1 MKNCIFG
8 ILAVVLAATACNR
21 DKTITEEAKPAPV
34 IELDSETGVYT
45 VKVGRELTIAPS
57 YKHVE
62 EAVYTWTAGGKR
74 LSDQPVLR
82 YTWEQEQELY
92 VTLRVETPAGKA
104 EEELKVEVVALAP
117 PVISLVM
124 PERGLKVLR
133 GTEYVFTPDIR
144 NDDSEGFGIEWIR
157 DGKMVCAEKKYA
169 FREERTGLYTITAR
183 AYNDDG
189 ESVREFDVEVVD
201 EMPRGV
207 RFPTP
212 SRGQTSTDRHTF
224 AGRPVYLRPQL
235 ENFENPQYSWSV
247 DGQTVSGADGRVFR
261 FTPEAAG
268 EYAVTVTVTEGAAGG
283 QQLSQSVTRAGE
295 SVTAEVKVICEAKSE
310 QERYRKATAAST
322 VLCSRVYEYV
332 PAPGQFIN
340 DPKSGFD
347 GKVNSEKAAAEYAAA
362 RIAERKYVSLGA
374 FGGYIIVG
382 FDHSIAPGGGEYDFA
397 IEGNALDKANEPGV
411 VWVMQDTNGNGQPDD
426 EWYELKGSETGAEG
440 TRQDYE
446 VTYYRPAYPTHTPWT
461 DCGGGT
467 GRVDV
472 NPYHVQDY
480 YYPQWIAEESY
491 TLAGTLLS
499 PRNSRDEAT
508 GDWTNAPY
516 GWGYADNIGS
526 DSMAAGDEEDGSGQR
541 TGFRIANAIHRDGT
555 PVGLM
560 YIDFIKVQCGVLAQS
575 GRLGEI
581 STEVASFEDLSL
593 AGRR

>member
-1 MKNCIFG
+1 MRNCIFG
-8 ILAVVLAATACNR
+8 IIAVMLAATACNKDR
-21 DKTITEEAKPAPV
+21 TITEEAKPAPV
-34 IELDSETGVYT
+34 IELDSETGIYT
-45 VKVGRELTIAPS
+45 VKVGRELTVAPA
-57 YKHVE
+57 YRHAE
-62 EAVYTWTAGGKR
+62 EAVYAWIAAGKR
-74 LSDQPVLR
+74 ISDQPVLK
-82 YTWEQEQELY
+82 YTWDQEQELY

-104 EEELKVEVVALAP
+104 EEELKVEVLALAP
-117 PVISLVM
+117 PVISLVV
-124 PERGLKVLR
+124 PEGGLKVMR
-133 GTEYVFTPDIR
+133 NTEYVFTPDVL
-144 NDDSEGFGIEWIR
+144 NDDSEGFGIEWMR
-157 DGKMVCAEKKYA
+157 DGERVCTGKEYA
-169 FREERTGLYTITAR
+169 FREDKAGLYTITAR

-189 ESVREFDVEVVD
+189 ENVREIDVEVV
-201 EMPRGV
+201 ETMPRGV

-212 SRGQTSTDRHTF
+212 SRGQKSTDRHTF

-235 ENFENPQYSWSV
+235 DNFVNPQYSWSV
-247 DGQTVSGADGRVFR
+247 DGRTVSGADGRVFR
-261 FTPEAAG
+261 FTPESAG
-268 EYAVTVTVTEGAAGG
+268 EYAVAVTVTEGADDR
-283 QQLSQSVTRAGE
+283 QQLSRNVTRTGT
-295 SVTAEVKVICEAKSE
+295 SVTAEVKVICEAKTE
-310 QERYRKATAAST
+310 QERYRKATAESSVT
-322 VLCSRVYEYV
+322 CSRVYEYM

-347 GKVNSEKAAAEYAAA
+347 GNVTSDKAAAEYAAA
-362 RIAERKYVSLGA
+362 RLAGRKYVSLGA

-461 DCGGGT
+461 DSEDGK
-467 GRVDV
+467 GRVDN
-472 NPYHVQDY
+472 NPYHAHGY
-480 YYPQWIAEESY
+480 YYPEWVAEECY
-491 TLAGTLLS
+491 TLTGTMLM
-499 PRNSRDEAT
+499 PRNSRDQST

-526 DSMAAGDEEDGSGQR
+526 DSMTAGDKEDGSGQR
-541 TGFRIANAIHRDGT
+541 TGFRIDNAVHRDGT

-581 STEVASFEDLSL
+581 STEVASFEDLSA